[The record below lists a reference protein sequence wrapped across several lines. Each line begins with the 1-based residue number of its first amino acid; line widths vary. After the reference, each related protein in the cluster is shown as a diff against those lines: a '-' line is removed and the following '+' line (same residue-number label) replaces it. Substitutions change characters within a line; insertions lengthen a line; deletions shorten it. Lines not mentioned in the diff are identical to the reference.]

1 MSMGHTR
8 WATHSS
14 LTEPNAHL
22 HLSQDQKI
30 GVVHKGITENF
41 QAIRRFLQQKGST
54 FLSETDSSDGNW
66 LFPLL

>member
-8 WATHSS
+8 WATHGS
-14 LTEPNAHL
+14 LTEPKAHP

-30 GVVHKGITENF
+30 GVVNKGIIENF

-54 FLSETDSSDGNW
+54 FLSETDSLDGNW